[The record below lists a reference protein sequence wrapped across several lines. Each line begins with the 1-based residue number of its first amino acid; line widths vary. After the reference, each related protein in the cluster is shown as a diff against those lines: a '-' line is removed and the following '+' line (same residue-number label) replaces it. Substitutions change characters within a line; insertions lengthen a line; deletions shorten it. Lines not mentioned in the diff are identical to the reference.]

1 MGFGILLRDPGST
14 YQGAFESLLEDTAYS
29 LAKNN
34 PDTDWQ
40 SAESIDAG
48 FGKRPPKAVIHF
60 LPEQLSSLKNSD
72 ESALFA
78 LAEVCSKRKI
88 PLLHV
93 SSYRVYG
100 DEYIEK
106 GWRESDEPEPGGSLG
121 KKLLSLEKGL
131 SDLHNKH
138 IILRPGWIL
147 EGKSGLLDH
156 FLPPM
161 LEGKSPVVSDH
172 RYGSPL
178 PRRFVA
184 RVLFAM
190 IQQILCGANNWG
202 VFNIHSSDK
211 CSEAEFADQLYRLLV
226 NEFKLDVKLPTVAGA
241 DDERYFVEGCAHLL
255 GRRCTANF
263 GIQFPTWRSG
273 FARVVK
279 AWLDEARAI
288 ELTEEG

>member
-14 YQGAFESLLEDTAYS
+14 YTGAFESLLEDTAYS
-29 LAKNN
+29 LTKAN

-60 LPEQLSSLKNSD
+60 LPQGLAGLKKRH
-72 ESALFA
+72 ETALFA
-78 LAEVCSKRKI
+78 LAQACSKRKI

-100 DEYIEK
+100 EEYVEK
-106 GWRESDEPEPGGSLG
+106 GWREGDNPEPADSLG

-131 SDLHNKH
+131 LELHNKL

-147 EGKSGLLDH
+147 EGKSGLLDR

-161 LEGKSPVVSDH
+161 LEGKSLVVSDH

-178 PRRFVA
+178 PRRFVVRA
-184 RVLFAM
+184 LFAM
-190 IQQILCGANNWG
+190 IQQTLCGANNWG

-211 CSEAEFADQLYRLLV
+211 CSEAEFADQLFRLLV
-226 NEFKLDVKLPTVAGA
+226 NEFKLDVVPPTVAGA

-279 AWLDEARAI
+279 TWLDEARAI
-288 ELTEEG
+288 ELTDEG